1 MLTNP
6 IISEAKKVYK
16 NKTNILKISLIDG
29 NVSNIIRNKNGEY
42 IFIDQEWV
50 SDKQLP
56 TEYLIF
62 YSLSYIFGTN
72 SLLSNHISF
81 EEICKKYNISNNKIR
96 LFYKIEK
103 YYFTEFNQVIDEN
116 KKNIL
121 DCCKA
126 SKNSGDDEIF
136 TVLYY
141 DDGSDFCEENKIV
154 TKYIKGNNENEF
166 IVNFDLPKN
175 ILRVRFDP
183 IISGNKFIN
192 FSDIKVNGKKITY
205 DEYNVDSFNNKKNLL
220 LEHPFIVFPFD
231 KQKLEISILLEKFS
245 VDEKKLY
252 IQNSIDL
259 KHDYVELSNE
269 KRELEQKLETIKNN
283 KWWKLL
289 EKIRKLKRWY
299 I

>member
-1 MLTNP
+1 MKAP
-6 IISEAKKVYK
+6 KDS
-16 NKTNILKISLIDG
+16 
-29 NVSNIIRNKNGEY
+29 
-42 IFIDQEWV
+42 
-50 SDKQLP
+50 SD
-56 TEYLIF
+56 
-62 YSLSYIFGTN
+62 N
-72 SLLSNHISF
+72 
-81 EEICKKYNISNNKIR
+81 
-96 LFYKIEK
+96 
-103 YYFTEFNQVIDEN
+103 
-116 KKNIL
+116 
-121 DCCKA
+121 
-126 SKNSGDDEIF
+126 EIF

-192 FSDIKVNGKKITY
+192 FSDIKVNGKKIKY

-245 VDEKKLY
+245 TDEEKLY

-289 EKIRKLKRWY
+289 EKVRKLKK
-299 I
+299 